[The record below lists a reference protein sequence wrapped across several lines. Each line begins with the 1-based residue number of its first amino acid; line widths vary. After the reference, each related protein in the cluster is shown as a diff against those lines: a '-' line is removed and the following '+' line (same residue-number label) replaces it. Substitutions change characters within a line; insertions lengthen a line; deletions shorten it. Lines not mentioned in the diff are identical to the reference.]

1 MNPFGRLPVYIRSKI
16 TYHGGFTLF
25 LLFLLLAIGTVGYRF
40 IEHWGWL
47 DSLYMTIITVT
58 TVGYGE
64 IAPLSTP
71 GKYFTMGLI
80 LYSVIMVAYIVGSF
94 TKLLVES
101 EIFFFFGRKKLEKH
115 IKNLKDHVIICGYGR
130 IGSFICL
137 ELKQAGTPFV
147 IVENNPET
155 IAEIE
160 NLGYLYVL
168 GDATHDDTLLQAGIR
183 RAKAL
188 VTVVETDAD
197 NLFITLTARGLN
209 PNLFILSRASDE
221 KTERK
226 LLLAGSTKVVSP
238 YKMGAQRMVNI
249 ILRPAVVDFAETVF
263 QKKGLNLH
271 MEEFTLT
278 PSSQLVGTTLRD
290 LRMRERFGV
299 IVVAIKRPSQ
309 EMIFNPSPEEVFNPG
324 DTLIALGETSGL
336 EKLRNA
342 ME

>member
-1 MNPFGRLPVYIRSKI
+1 MDLFNKLPVYIRSKI
-16 TYHGGFTLF
+16 TYHGGLALF

-40 IEHWGWL
+40 IEGWTWL

-115 IKNLKDHVIICGYGR
+115 IKNLKDHTIICGYGR
-130 IGSFICL
+130 IGSFISK
-137 ELKQAGTPFV
+137 ELKNAKRPFV
-147 IVENNPET
+147 IIENDPEAIT
-155 IAEIE
+155 EIE
-160 NLGYLYVL
+160 DLGYLYVM
-168 GDATHDDTLLQAGIR
+168 GDATHDETLIQAGIR

-209 PNLFILSRASDE
+209 PNLFILARSSDE
-221 KTERK
+221 KTEKK
-226 LLLAGSTKVVSP
+226 LLLAGATKVVSP
-238 YKMGAQRMVNI
+238 YKMGAQRMANI
-249 ILRPAVVDFAETVF
+249 ILRPAVVDFAEVVL
-263 QKKGLNLH
+263 QKRGLNLQI
-271 MEEFTLT
+271 EEFTLS
-278 PSSQLVGTTLRD
+278 PSSKLVGKTLRD
-290 LRMRERFGV
+290 SKMRERFGV
-299 IVVAIKRPSQ
+299 IVVAIKRPTQ
-309 EMIFNPSPEEVFNPG
+309 DMLFNPSPEETLNPG
-324 DTLIALGETSGL
+324 DTVIAIGEPSGL
-336 EKLRNA
+336 EKLRN
-342 ME
+342 MTT